1 MADSFPSKSL
11 TKHFSDMKNFRFYDD
26 RADLHFSSTL
36 FPGQAELFNIGVVVA
51 SVQVTV
57 KKNFLNLFK
66 GNSGCHIEISYLVYT
81 GIG

>member
-11 TKHFSDMKNFRFYDD
+11 TKHFSDMKKFRFYGD

-36 FPGQAELFNIGVVVA
+36 FPGQAKLFNIGVVVA

-66 GNSGCHIEISYLVYT
+66 RNSGCHIEISYLVYT